1 MDVSATSFR
10 EGMSCLGAAVSLITS
25 GGPEGRHGMTASAV
39 CSITDSPPT
48 LLVCVNQKNRS
59 HDVFNGN
66 GNLCVNVLAERHVA
80 LADIFAGR
88 GDTSRFETG
97 SWATL
102 ETGAPVLA
110 DAVVAFDCRIMERRA
125 IGSHSVFYARVVAVL
140 KPDQPVETLI
150 WFDRRYH
157 ALTAGR
163 PEQNGSS

>member
-66 GNLCVNVLAERHVA
+66 GNLCVNVLAEQHIA
-80 LADIFAGR
+80 LADTFAGR
-88 GDTSRFETG
+88 GDTTRFESG
-97 SWATL
+97 SWTTL
-102 ETGAPVLA
+102 ATGAPVLA
-110 DAVVAFDCRIMERRA
+110 DAMVAFDCRIIERRA
-125 IGSHSVFYARVVAVL
+125 IGTHSVFYARVVGML
-140 KPDQPVETLI
+140 KSAQATETLI

-157 ALTAGR
+157 ALKAAAPAPQG
-163 PEQNGSS
+163 

>member
-48 LLVCVNQKNRS
+48 LLVCVNQNNRS

-66 GNLCVNVLAERHVA
+66 GNLCVNVLGGQHIA
-80 LADIFAGR
+80 LADTFAGR
-88 GDTSRFETG
+88 GDTTRFESG
-97 SWATL
+97 SWTTL
-102 ETGAPVLA
+102 TTGAPVLA
-110 DAVVAFDCRIMERRA
+110 DAMVAFDCRIIERRA
-125 IGSHSVFYARVVAVL
+125 IGTHSVFYARVVGLL
-140 KPDQPVETLI
+140 KSAQAAETLI

-157 ALTAGR
+157 PLKAAAQEG
-163 PEQNGSS
+163 

>member
-66 GNLCVNVLAERHVA
+66 GNLCVNVLAEQHIA
-80 LADIFAGR
+80 LADTFAGR
-88 GDTSRFETG
+88 GDTTRFESGT
-97 SWATL
+97 WTTL
-102 ETGAPVLA
+102 ATGAPVLA
-110 DAVVAFDCRIMERRA
+110 DAMVAFDCRIIERRT
-125 IGSHSVFYARVVAVL
+125 IGTHSVFYARVIGMLNSEQAA
-140 KPDQPVETLI
+140 ETLI

-157 ALTAGR
+157 VLKAAAPVPQG
-163 PEQNGSS
+163 

>member
-48 LLVCVNQKNRS
+48 LLVCVNQNNRS

-66 GNLCVNVLAERHVA
+66 GNLCVNVLAEQHIA
-80 LADIFAGR
+80 LADTFAGR
-88 GDTSRFETG
+88 GDTTRFESGVWT
-97 SWATL
+97 TL
-102 ETGAPVLA
+102 ATGAPVLS
-110 DAVVAFDCRIMERRA
+110 DAMVAFDCRIIERRA
-125 IGSHSVFYARVVAVL
+125 IGTHSVFYARVVGML
-140 KPDQPVETLI
+140 KSAETAETLI

-157 ALTAGR
+157 ALKAAAPVMLG
-163 PEQNGSS
+163 